1 MFLPLQNS
9 LQSDSL
15 IIDDRKEIR
24 KRGAL
29 PVKDKKLLDEFRK
42 IYPEKFAAE
51 EEIFSHIHAGDS
63 IFIGTGCGEPQ
74 YLISAL
80 VGYVKN
86 HPKAFFDTE
95 LIHVWTLGIAPY
107 TDEKLQENFRL
118 DSFFVGESTRSSVN
132 RGGADYTPIFL
143 SSVPDLF
150 RSEMIPVDVALIQT
164 SLPDKHGYLSLGISV
179 DVTESA
185 VEMAKLVVAQVNM
198 NMPRTHG
205 DGFINIKDI
214 DFLLPYDEP
223 LLEYSVKAPNDI
235 VQSIGRYVARI
246 IEDGSTIQVG
256 YGLIPD
262 AVVPNLADK
271 KDLGVHTELLSDGI
285 VNLMKKGVVTNRRKT
300 HNPGKTV
307 ASFCMGSRETYD
319 FLDENPAVEFKR
331 IDYTNNPLIISRNR
345 LMTAINSAMEVDLTG
360 QATAESLGGTF
371 YSGIGGQADFMR
383 GAVLAP
389 GGKTILALPS
399 TALNESVSRI
409 VPVLQEGAGVTLTRG
424 DVRYVVTEY
433 GIAYLHGKNI
443 RERAMDLIAIAHP
456 KFRPWLIEAA
466 RKRNLIY
473 KDQVFIPGEKGMYP
487 EELEI
492 HRTTGKGLDLLLRP
506 VKITDEPML
515 KSFFYDL
522 SFDSMYKR
530 FFSARKDMP
539 HKRLQDFV
547 AVDWSRKMEILATIS
562 EKEKETIIGLGQY
575 ELNPDM
581 HSAEV
586 ALVVRDK
593 YQGLGVGRELLTYLI
608 HIARRQGLL
617 GFTGEVLEENAS
629 MVRLFEKMGFET
641 AKRSEEEV
649 YLMRMWFR
657 NKEQLKGERE

>member
-1 MFLPLQNS
+1 MK
-9 LQSDSL
+9 
-15 IIDDRKEIR
+15 DRKLLGEF
-24 KRGAL
+24 
-29 PVKDKKLLDEFRK
+29 KK
-42 IYPEKFAAE
+42 IHPEKFASE
-51 EEIFSHIHAGDS
+51 DEIFSHIHAGDR

-74 YLISAL
+74 YLVSAL
-80 VGYVKN
+80 VNYVKN
-86 HPKAFFDTE
+86 HPKAFFDAE
-95 LIHVWTLGIAPY
+95 LIHVWTLGVAPY

-118 DSFFVGESTRSSVN
+118 DSFFVGDSTRNAVN
-132 RGGADYTPIFL
+132 RGAADYTPVFL

-150 RSEMIPVDVALIQT
+150 RSELIPVDVALIQT

-179 DVTESA
+179 DVVESA
-185 VEMAKLVVAQVNM
+185 VKMAELVVAQVNM
-198 NMPRTHG
+198 HMPRTQG
-205 DGFINIKDI
+205 DGFINIKSI
-214 DFLLPYDEP
+214 DFLLPHDEP
-223 LLEYSVKAPNDI
+223 LLEYSAKAPNNI

-262 AVVPNLADK
+262 AVVPNLVDK

-285 VNLMKKGVVTNRRKT
+285 VNLMKKGVVTNRKKT

-307 ASFCMGSRETYD
+307 ASFCMGSKETYD

-331 IDYTNNPLIISRNR
+331 IDYTNHPIIIARNH

-399 TALNESVSRI
+399 TALDESVSRI
-409 VPVLQEGAGVTLTRG
+409 VPALQEGAGVTLNRG

-456 KFRPWLIEAA
+456 KFRPWLMETA
-466 RKRNLIY
+466 RKKALIY
-473 KDQVFIPGEKGMYP
+473 KDQIFIPGDKGIYP

-492 HRTTGKGLDLLLRP
+492 YRTTTKGLDLFLRP
-506 VKITDEPML
+506 AKITDESML
-515 KSFFYDL
+515 KDFFYNL
-522 SFDSMYKR
+522 SMDSMYKR

-547 AVDWSRKMEILATIS
+547 AVDWSRNMEILAIIA
-562 EKEKETIIGLGQY
+562 KANMETIIGLGQY
-575 ELNPDM
+575 ELNSDM
-581 HSAEV
+581 HTAEV
-586 ALVVRDK
+586 ALVVGENSRDRVWAK
-593 YQGLGVGRELLTYLI
+593 SFSLI
-608 HIARRQGLL
+608 
-617 GFTGEVLEENAS
+617 
-629 MVRLFEKMGFET
+629 
-641 AKRSEEEV
+641 
-649 YLMRMWFR
+649 
-657 NKEQLKGERE
+657 

>member
-1 MFLPLQNS
+1 MKMKDTRLL
-9 LQSDSL
+9 
-15 IIDDRKEIR
+15 KEF
-24 KRGAL
+24 K
-29 PVKDKKLLDEFRK
+29 K
-42 IYPEKFAAE
+42 IYPEKFASE
-51 EEIFSHIHAGDS
+51 ESIFSHIHAGDR

-74 YLISAL
+74 YLVAAL
-80 VGYVKN
+80 VNYVKS
-86 HPKAFFDTE
+86 HPKAFFDAE
-95 LIHVWTLGIAPY
+95 LIHVWTLGVAPY

-118 DSFFVGESTRSSVN
+118 DSFFVGDSTRNSVN
-132 RGGADYTPIFL
+132 RGGADYTPVFL

-150 RSEMIPVDVALIQT
+150 RSELIPVDVALIQT

-179 DVTESA
+179 DVVESA
-185 VEMAKLVVAQVNM
+185 VEMADLVVAQVNM

-214 DFLLPYDEP
+214 NYILPHDEP

-235 VQSIGRYVARI
+235 VQRIGRYVASI
-246 IEDGSTIQVG
+246 IEDSSTIQVG

-262 AVVPNLADK
+262 AVVPNLVEK

-285 VNLMKKGVVTNRRKT
+285 VDLMKKGVVTNKKKT

-307 ASFCMGSRETYD
+307 ASFCMGSVDTYD
-319 FLDENPAVEFKR
+319 FLDENPSVEFKR
-331 IDYTNNPLIISRNR
+331 IDYTNHPLIISRHR
-345 LMTAINSAMEVDLTG
+345 LMTAINSAMEMDLTG

-409 VPVLQEGAGVTLTRG
+409 VPVLQEGAGVTMNRG

-443 RERAMDLIAIAHP
+443 RERAMDLISIAHP
-456 KFRPWLIEAA
+456 KFRPWLMESAK
-466 RKRNLIY
+466 KRAIIY

-492 HRTTGKGLDLLLRP
+492 YRTTSKGLNLLLRP
-506 VKITDEPML
+506 AKITDESLL
-515 KSFFYDL
+515 KDFFYDL
-522 SFDSMYKR
+522 SEDSLYKR

-547 AVDWSRKMEILATIS
+547 AVDYSRKMEILATIV

-575 ELNPDM
+575 ELNSDM

-586 ALVVRDK
+586 ALVVKDQF
-593 YQGLGVGRELLTYLI
+593 QGRGVGKEILYYLI
-608 HIARRQGLL
+608 YLARRQGLL
-617 GFTGEVLEENAS
+617 GFTGEVLVANRS
-629 MVRLFEKMGFET
+629 MVRLFEKMGFDTE
-641 AKRSEEEV
+641 KRGEEGV
-649 YLMRMWFR
+649 YEMRMWFGQR
-657 NKEQLKGERE
+657 GEKSIRSGI

>member
-1 MFLPLQNS
+1 M
-9 LQSDSL
+9 
-15 IIDDRKEIR
+15 
-24 KRGAL
+24 
-29 PVKDKKLLDEFRK
+29 KDKRLLDEFRK
-42 IYPEKFAAE
+42 TYPEKFASE
-51 EEIFSHIHAGDS
+51 DEIFSHIHAGDR

-74 YLISAL
+74 FLVSAL
-80 VGYVKN
+80 VNYVRK
-86 HPKAFFDTE
+86 HPKAFFDAE
-95 LIHVWTLGIAPY
+95 LIHVWTLGVAPY

-118 DSFFVGESTRSSVN
+118 DSFFVGDSTRNSVN
-132 RGGADYTPIFL
+132 RGGADYTPVFL
-143 SSVPDLF
+143 SAVPDLF
-150 RSEMIPVDVALIQT
+150 RSKLIPVDVALIQT
-164 SLPDKHGYLSLGISV
+164 SLPDKHGYLSLGISI
-179 DVTESA
+179 DVVESA
-185 VEMAKLVVAQVNM
+185 VEMADLVVAQVNM

-214 DFLLPYDEP
+214 DFLLPHDEP
-223 LLEYSVKAPNDI
+223 LLEYSVKAPDDI

-262 AVVPNLADK
+262 AVVPNLLDK

-285 VNLMKKGVVTNRRKT
+285 VNLIKKGVVNNRKKI
-300 HNPGKTV
+300 HNPGKTI

-319 FLDENPAVEFKR
+319 FLDENPSVEFKR
-331 IDYTNNPLIISRNR
+331 IDYTNHPLIIARNR

-409 VPVLQEGAGVTLTRG
+409 VPTLQEGAGVTMNRG

-456 KFRPWLIEAA
+456 KFRPWLMETA
-466 RKRNLIY
+466 RKRALIY
-473 KDQVFIPGEKGMYP
+473 KDQVFVPGEKGMYP
-487 EELEI
+487 EKLEI
-492 HRTTGKGLDLLLRP
+492 YRTTAKGLNVFLRP
-506 VKITDEPML
+506 AKITDESML
-515 KSFFYDL
+515 KDFFYDL
-522 SFDSMYKR
+522 STDSMYKR

-547 AVDWSRKMEILATIS
+547 AVDYSTKMEILAVIV
-562 EKEKETIIGLGQY
+562 EKEKEFIIGLGQY
-575 ELNPDM
+575 ELNSDM

-586 ALVVRDK
+586 ALVVSDK
-593 YQGLGVGRELLTYLI
+593 FQGRGVGTEILSYLI
-608 HIARRQGLL
+608 YLAKRQGLL
-617 GFTGEVLEENAS
+617 GFTGEVLVENMS
-629 MVRLFEKMGFET
+629 MVRLFEKMGFDTE
-641 AKRSEEEV
+641 KRSEEGV
-649 YLMRMWFR
+649 YVMRMWFR
-657 NKEQLKGERE
+657 NRVEGDII

>member
-1 MFLPLQNS
+1 M
-9 LQSDSL
+9 
-15 IIDDRKEIR
+15 KM
-24 KRGAL
+24 
-29 PVKDKKLLDEFRK
+29 KDTRLLEEFKK
-42 IYPEKFAAE
+42 IYPEKFVPE
-51 EEIFSHIHAGDS
+51 ESIFSHIHAGDR

-74 YLISAL
+74 YLVAAL
-80 VGYVKN
+80 VNYVKS
-86 HPKAFFDTE
+86 HPKAFFDAE
-95 LIHVWTLGIAPY
+95 LIHVWTLGVAPY

-118 DSFFVGESTRSSVN
+118 DSFFVGDSTRNSVN
-132 RGGADYTPIFL
+132 RGGADYTPVFL

-150 RSEMIPVDVALIQT
+150 RSELIPVDVALIQT

-179 DVTESA
+179 DVVESA
-185 VEMAKLVVAQVNM
+185 VEMADLVVAQVNM

-214 DFLLPYDEP
+214 NYILPHDEP

-235 VQSIGRYVARI
+235 VQRIGRYVASI
-246 IEDGSTIQVG
+246 IEDSSTIQVG

-262 AVVPNLADK
+262 AVVPNLVEK

-285 VNLMKKGVVTNRRKT
+285 VDLMKKGVVTNKKKT

-331 IDYTNNPLIISRNR
+331 IDYTNHPLIISRHR
-345 LMTAINSAMEVDLTG
+345 LMTAINSAMEMDLTG

-409 VPVLQEGAGVTLTRG
+409 VPVLQEGAGVTMNRG

-443 RERAMDLIAIAHP
+443 RERAMDLISIAHP
-456 KFRPWLIEAA
+456 KFRPWLMESAKNRAI
-466 RKRNLIY
+466 IY

-492 HRTTGKGLDLLLRP
+492 YRTTSKGLNLLLRP
-506 VKITDEPML
+506 AKITDESLL
-515 KSFFYDL
+515 KDFFYDL
-522 SFDSMYKR
+522 SEDSLYKR

-547 AVDWSRKMEILATIS
+547 AVDYSRKMEILATIV

-575 ELNPDM
+575 ELNSDM
-581 HSAEV
+581 HLAEV
-586 ALVVRDK
+586 ALVVKDQF
-593 YQGLGVGRELLTYLI
+593 QGRGVGREILYYLVYL
-608 HIARRQGLL
+608 ARRQGLL
-617 GFTGEVLEENAS
+617 GFTGEVLVANRS
-629 MVRLFEKMGFET
+629 MVRLFEKMGFDTE
-641 AKRSEEEV
+641 KRSEEGV
-649 YLMRMWFR
+649 YEMRMWFGQR
-657 NKEQLKGERE
+657 GEKSIRSGV

>member
-1 MFLPLQNS
+1 M
-9 LQSDSL
+9 
-15 IIDDRKEIR
+15 KM
-24 KRGAL
+24 
-29 PVKDKKLLDEFRK
+29 KDTRLLEEFKK
-42 IYPEKFAAE
+42 IYPEKFASE
-51 EEIFSHIHAGDS
+51 ESIFSHIHAGDR

-74 YLISAL
+74 YLVAAL
-80 VGYVKN
+80 VNYVKS
-86 HPKAFFDTE
+86 HPKAFFDAE
-95 LIHVWTLGIAPY
+95 LIHVWTLGVAPY

-118 DSFFVGESTRSSVN
+118 DSFFVGDSTRNSVN
-132 RGGADYTPIFL
+132 RGGADYTPVFL

-150 RSEMIPVDVALIQT
+150 RSELIPVDVALIQT

-179 DVTESA
+179 DVVESA
-185 VEMAKLVVAQVNM
+185 VEMADLVVAQVNM

-214 DFLLPYDEP
+214 NYILPHDEP

-235 VQSIGRYVARI
+235 VQRIGRYVASI
-246 IEDGSTIQVG
+246 IEDSSTIQVG

-262 AVVPNLADK
+262 AVVPNLVEK

-285 VNLMKKGVVTNRRKT
+285 VDLMKKGVVTNKKKT

-307 ASFCMGSRETYD
+307 ASFCMGSVDTYD

-331 IDYTNNPLIISRNR
+331 IDYTNHPLIISRHR
-345 LMTAINSAMEVDLTG
+345 LMTAINSAMEMDLTG

-409 VPVLQEGAGVTLTRG
+409 VPVLQEGAGVTMNRG

-443 RERAMDLIAIAHP
+443 RERAMDLISIAHP
-456 KFRPWLIEAA
+456 KFRPWLMESAK
-466 RKRNLIY
+466 KRAIIY

-492 HRTTGKGLDLLLRP
+492 YRTTSKGLNLLLRP
-506 VKITDEPML
+506 AKITDESLL
-515 KSFFYDL
+515 KDFFYDL
-522 SFDSMYKR
+522 SEDSLYKR

-547 AVDWSRKMEILATIS
+547 AVDYSRKMEILATIV

-575 ELNPDM
+575 ELNSDM

-586 ALVVRDK
+586 ALVVKDQF
-593 YQGLGVGRELLTYLI
+593 QGRGVGKEILYYLI
-608 HIARRQGLL
+608 YLARRQGLL
-617 GFTGEVLEENAS
+617 GFTGEVLVANRS
-629 MVRLFEKMGFET
+629 MVRLFEKMGFDTE
-641 AKRSEEEV
+641 KRGEEGV
-649 YLMRMWFR
+649 YEMRMWFGQR
-657 NKEQLKGERE
+657 GEKSIRSGI